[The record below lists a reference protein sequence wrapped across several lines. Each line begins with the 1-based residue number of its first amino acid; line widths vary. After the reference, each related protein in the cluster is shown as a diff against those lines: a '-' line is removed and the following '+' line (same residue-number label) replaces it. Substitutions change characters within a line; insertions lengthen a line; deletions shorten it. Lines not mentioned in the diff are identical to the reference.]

1 MPQIGTLTTGAG
13 VETTI
18 AGQASAG
25 SLLFLGD
32 IDTANPL
39 SGISVEIDG
48 VPFVNIRGSATLCT
62 AFSKWGSRA
71 IEGTNIVGVCYKL
84 GTGKINRNT
93 TYRLVNN
100 GATTPAIRVLS
111 DNQDGIPYIVS
122 VKGINALSFEDF
134 SKFSALIID
143 IPANVNNIEMN
154 FKDGHRETWSVT
166 DADAY
171 YALNYETEADGR
183 LGGCTVID
191 NTAGTLS
198 SVRINATTAISVLQ
212 IKLPDAAFNELKNA

>member
-1 MPQIGTLTTGAG
+1 MPQIGTLVTGAG

-18 AGQASAG
+18 AGQATCA
-25 SLLFLGD
+25 SLLYLGD
-32 IDTANPL
+32 IDTTQPL
-39 SGISVEIDG
+39 SGLSVEIDG
-48 VPFVNIRGSATLCT
+48 VPFINIRGSATLCT
-62 AFSKWGSRA
+62 AYAKWGSRA
-71 IEGTNIVGVCYKL
+71 IEGTNILGVCFKI

-100 GATTPAIRVLS
+100 GATTPVVRVLS

-143 IPANVNNIEMN
+143 TPANVNNIEMN
-154 FKDGHRETWSVT
+154 FRDGHRETWSVT

-171 YALNYETEADGR
+171 YALNFEAEADGR

-191 NTAGTLS
+191 NTAGQLS

-212 IKLPDAAFNELKNA
+212 VKLPDAAFAELKGA